1 MQTLIDRTY
10 LSFLECRFKGAWEV
24 DSQGN
29 YVATGED
36 AELRVVRLDGLKKYL
51 AFKKEASVLLSSSNV
66 IRYEHAD
73 VEEDVDVEEESSKN
87 P

>member
-1 MQTLIDRTY
+1 MQTRIDRTY
-10 LSFLECRFKGAWEV
+10 LSFLECHFKGAWEV

-29 YVATGED
+29 YAATGED

-51 AFKKEASVLLSSSNV
+51 AFKKGALVVFSSPSV

-73 VEEDVDVEEESSKN
+73 VEEDVDVEEESSEST
-87 P
+87 